1 MQNKTF
7 EEVAKKEVL
16 YKYLDVEDEKKPIA
30 RLYQSAPEDI
40 GEGSTKVPD
49 RLQSTPSVLSDS
61 SRAERYVLCAH
72 CMCLHLCP
80 P

>member
-7 EEVAKKEVL
+7 EEVAQKEVL
-16 YKYLDVEDEKKPIA
+16 YKYLDVEDEKKPIR

-40 GEGSTKVPD
+40 GEVSTKVPE
-49 RLQSTPSVLSDS
+49 RLQSTSSVLSDNC
-61 SRAERYVLCAH
+61 RAERYVFCAH
-72 CMCLHLCP
+72 CMCSHLCP